1 MTRPTDASQ
10 ADDLGHGADVSDGKV
25 SVLLRPRSIA
35 VLGASDRAGVG
46 QRVAANLHALNY
58 AGELFLINPNRPR
71 VAGVPAHPSIESL
84 PVVPDLVVAA
94 VNREA
99 TVHGIATA
107 AELGCRAAIV
117 LAAGFAESDE
127 RGRELDGELRRVAR
141 DMSLMGPNC
150 LGYVN
155 LVDGVAAY
163 SGPLMEPPEPGK
175 VALVSQ
181 SGALACAFTGVAAER
196 GIRFSH
202 VITTGNQIGLG
213 LADYVHYL
221 SRQPSVLVIACY
233 VEGFTDGRELLAA
246 MQEAIKAGKSVVVMK
261 AGRSRTGGSA
271 ARTHTGALAGSAS
284 IQLSVW
290 RQHGVLVA
298 TDPEEFLALVELCSR
313 TGPLPGRRAGILT
326 ISGGERLLVAD
337 AAEELGVPLADFT
350 AVSSLQLAA
359 VLPAYASAAN
369 PLDTTGA
376 GVVDGDVGVHRQ
388 AADIV
393 SRDPNVDIIIA
404 CQDAKNGWTQAER
417 SSGLF
422 HRCVVAAA
430 EAASAAAKPVVVI
443 SPTSGEIDADTRAY
457 LMRHEIPFLMGL
469 RSGMSAVAQLIR
481 SQFPM
486 PPVAKQ
492 HEAPAPPGAG
502 KGRPLSGLASLSYLE
517 EYGVP
522 VCPTRLAASEDEACR
537 IAAELGYPVAMK
549 IDGAGIQHRTELGGV
564 RVGLDSERRVR
575 QAWRELAAVR
585 ADLPG
590 AGVLVQPMVHG
601 VELFVGGVRDEQFGP
616 VILCGTGGV
625 LLEFIDDAAA
635 GLAPLDEAGALRLIM
650 ETRAY
655 RLLQG
660 FRGGPAADP
669 ARLASAV
676 AAISRVAARSDV
688 LAIDVNPLI
697 ALPAGVAVVDAK
709 VVAAGDGTVQDDQTA
724 QDGHEHRS

>member
-1 MTRPTDASQ
+1 MTLPMDASQ
-10 ADDLGHGADVSDGKV
+10 VGERDHAADGSDAKV
-25 SVLLRPRSIA
+25 STLLRPRSIA
-35 VLGASDRAGVG
+35 VLGASERVGVG
-46 QRVAANLHALNY
+46 QRVAANLRALNF
-58 AGELFLINPNRPR
+58 AGELFLVNPNRPQIG
-71 VAGVPAHPSIESL
+71 GVPAHPSIESL
-84 PVVPDLVVAA
+84 PGVPDLVVAA

-99 TVHGIATA
+99 TVRGIAAA
-107 AELGCRAAIV
+107 AELGCPAAIV

-127 RGRELDGELRRVAR
+127 RGRELDGELRKAAQN
-141 DMSLMGPNC
+141 MALMGPNC

-163 SGPLMEPPEPGK
+163 SGPLMEPPEPGT

-202 VITTGNQIGLG
+202 VITTGNQIGVG
-213 LADYVHYL
+213 LADYVRYL
-221 SRQPSVLVIACY
+221 SRQSGVRVIACY
-233 VEGFTDGRELLAA
+233 VEGFTDGRGLLAA
-246 MQEAIKAGKSVVVMK
+246 MHECAEAGKSVVVLK
-261 AGRSRTGGSA
+261 AGRSKIGGSA

-313 TGPLPGRRAGILT
+313 TGRLPGSRAGILT

-350 AVSSLQLAA
+350 AATSEHLAA
-359 VLPAYASAAN
+359 VLPTYASVAN

-376 GVVDGDVGVHRQ
+376 GVVDGDVGVHRR

-393 SRDPNVDIIIA
+393 SRDPGVDIIIA

-430 EAASAAAKPVVVI
+430 EAARAAAKPLVVI
-443 SPTSGEIDADTRAY
+443 SPTSGDIDAETRSY

-469 RSGMSAVAQLIR
+469 RCGMSAVAQLVR
-481 SQFPM
+481 SQFSVLPGAEQ
-486 PPVAKQ
+486 PGSP
-492 HEAPAPPGAG
+492 APAAPGAERG
-502 KGRPLSGLASLSYLE
+502 TPLSGLASLAMLQE
-517 EYGVP
+517 HGVP
-522 VCPTRLAASEDEACR
+522 VCPTGLATSEDEACR
-537 IAAELGYPVAMK
+537 LAAEFGYPVAMK
-549 IDGAGIQHRTELGGV
+549 IDGAGIQHRTDIGGV
-564 RVGLDSERRVR
+564 RVGLDSEPRVR
-575 QAWRELAAVR
+575 QAWRDLIAVG

-590 AGVLVQPMVHG
+590 AGVLVQPMTDG

-616 VILCGTGGV
+616 VVLCGTGGV
-625 LLEFIDDAAA
+625 LLEFIDDTAA
-635 GLAPLDEAGALRLIM
+635 GLAPLDEADALRLITA
-650 ETRAY
+650 TRAH
-655 RLLQG
+655 RLLRG
-660 FRGGPAADP
+660 FRGSPAAD
-669 ARLASAV
+669 LAQLAAAV
-676 AAISRVAARSDV
+676 AAISRVVAGPDV
-688 LAIDVNPLI
+688 LALDVNPLI

-709 VVAAGDGTVQDDQTA
+709 IVKVSDAARG
-724 QDGHEHRS
+724 GHEHER

>member
-1 MTRPTDASQ
+1 MTRPAEASR
-10 ADDLGHGADVSDGKV
+10 GSESGRGADARV

-46 QRVAANLHALNY
+46 QRVAANLRTLNY

-71 VAGVPAHPSIESL
+71 VAGLLAHPSIESL
-84 PVVPDLVVAA
+84 PAVPDLVVAA

-99 TVHGIATA
+99 TVRGIAAA
-107 AELGCRAAIV
+107 AELGCPAAIV

-127 RGRELDGELRRVAR
+127 RGRELDRELRKAAR

-202 VITTGNQIGLG
+202 VITTGNQVGLG

-221 SRQPSVLVIACY
+221 AGHPGVRVIACY

-246 MQEAIKAGKSVVVMK
+246 MHKAIAAGKAVVVMK
-261 AGRSRTGGSA
+261 AGRSRLGGSA
-271 ARTHTGALAGSAS
+271 ARTHTGALAGSAP
-284 IQLSVW
+284 IQLSIW
-290 RQHGVLVA
+290 RQRGVLVA

-313 TGPLPGRRAGILT
+313 TGRLPGARAGILT

-350 AVSSLQLAA
+350 AASSGQLAA
-359 VLPAYASAAN
+359 ILPAYASAAN

-376 GVVDGDVGVHRQ
+376 GVVDGDVAVHRQ

-393 SRDPNVDIIIA
+393 SQDPNVDIIIA

-422 HRCVVAAA
+422 YRCVVAAA
-430 EAASAAAKPVVVI
+430 EAASAAGKPLVVI
-443 SPTSGEIDADTRAY
+443 SPTSGDIDADSRAY
-457 LMRHEIPFLMGL
+457 LMRREIPFLMGL

-481 SQFPM
+481 SQFAVPAA
-486 PPVAKQ
+486 PVR
-492 HEAPAPPGAG
+492 HGGPEPPGAG
-502 KGRPLSGLASLSYLE
+502 RGEPLGGLASLSYLE
-517 EYGVP
+517 HDGVP
-522 VCPTRLAASEDEACR
+522 VCPTRPAASEEEACGV
-537 IAAELGYPVAMK
+537 AAELGYPVAMK
-549 IDGAGIQHRTELGGV
+549 IDAAGIQHRTELGGV
-564 RVGLDSERRVR
+564 RVGLDSEQRVR
-575 QAWRELAAVR
+575 QAWRQLAAVR
-585 ADLPG
+585 AGLPG
-590 AGVLVQPMVHG
+590 AVVLIQPMVHG
-601 VELFVGGVRDEQFGP
+601 VELFVGGIRDEQFGP
-616 VILCGTGGV
+616 VVICGTGGV
-625 LLEFIDDAAA
+625 LMEFIDDGAA
-635 GLAPLDEAGALRLIM
+635 GLAPLDEPEALRLVM
-650 ETRAY
+650 ATRAY

-660 FRGGPAADP
+660 FRGSAAADLR
-669 ARLASAV
+669 RLAAAV
-676 AAISRVAARSDV
+676 AAISRVAARPDV
-688 LAIDVNPLI
+688 VALDVNPLI
-697 ALPAGVAVVDAK
+697 ALPSGVAVVDAK
-709 VVAAGDGTVQDDQTA
+709 VVRAAAEAA
-724 QDGHEHRS
+724 QDGHEHSG

>member
-1 MTRPTDASQ
+1 MTRPADDSQ
-10 ADDLGHGADVSDGKV
+10 AGDVGRGADVSEAKV

-46 QRVAANLHALNY
+46 QRVGANLRALNY
-58 AGELFLINPNRPR
+58 AGELFLINPNRPH
-71 VAGVPAHPSIESL
+71 VAGVRAHSSIESL

-99 TVHGIATA
+99 TVRGIVTA

-127 RGRELDGELRRVAR
+127 RGRELDGELRRAAG

-213 LADYVHYL
+213 LADYVYYL
-221 SRQPSVLVIACY
+221 SRQHGVRVIACY

-246 MQEAIKAGKSVVVMK
+246 MQDAIEAGKSVVVMK
-261 AGRSRTGGSA
+261 AGRSRIGGSA

-284 IQLSVW
+284 IQLSIW

-313 TGPLPGRRAGILT
+313 TGRLPGRRAGILT

-337 AAEELGVPLADFT
+337 AAEELCVPLADFT
-350 AVSSLQLAA
+350 AASSGQLAA

-376 GVVDGDVGVHRQ
+376 GVVDGDVAVHRQ

-430 EAASAAAKPVVVI
+430 EAASAVAKPLVVI
-443 SPTSGEIDADTRAY
+443 SPTSGDIDADTRAY
-457 LMRHEIPFLMGL
+457 LMRQEIPFLMGL

-481 SQFPM
+481 SQFPV
-486 PPVAKQ
+486 PKVAWQ
-492 HEAPAPPGAG
+492 YEAPAPVPLGAR
-502 KGRPLSGLASLSYLE
+502 KGWPLSGLASLSRLE

-522 VCPTRLAASEDEACR
+522 VCATRLAASEDEACR

-549 IDGAGIQHRTELGGV
+549 IDGAGIQHRTELGGI
-564 RVGLDSERRVR
+564 RVGLDSEPRVR
-575 QAWRELAAVR
+575 HAWRELGAVC
-585 ADLPG
+585 AGLPG
-590 AGVLVQPMVHG
+590 AEVLVQPMVHG

-616 VILCGTGGV
+616 VILCGPGGV

-635 GLAPLDEAGALRLIM
+635 ALAPLDEAGALRLIM
-650 ETRAY
+650 ATRAH

-660 FRGGPAADP
+660 FRGGPAADVG
-669 ARLASAV
+669 RLAAAV
-676 AAISRVAARSDV
+676 AAISRIAARPDV
-688 LAIDVNPLI
+688 LALDVNPLI
-697 ALPAGVAVVDAK
+697 ALPTGVAVVDAK
-709 VVAAGDGTVQDDQTA
+709 IVMAGDGTA
-724 QDGHEHRS
+724 QDGDEHRG